1 MNVTI
6 EQLCKIMPLATAANR
21 RAYVGPLNAAMVE
34 FEINTEKRVE
44 AFLAQIAWESG
55 QLRYSHEL
63 ASGEAY
69 EGRADLGNTSPGDGK
84 KYKGRGPIEITGKA
98 NYILCMMALG
108 IDCVEHPELLED
120 PVNGCRASAWFWK
133 SHGLNELADVGN
145 FEKITR
151 VINGGLN
158 GEKQRLALWEITKE
172 VIV

>member
-6 EQLCKIMPLATAANR
+6 EQLVRIMPLATAANR
-21 RAYVGPLNAAMVE
+21 RAYVDPLNVAMLE

-55 QLRYSHEL
+55 QLKYTHEI

-69 EGRADLGNTSPGDGK
+69 EGRADLGNTQPGDGK
-84 KYKGRGPIEITGKA
+84 KYKGRGPIEITGKV
-98 NYILCMMALG
+98 NYIACMMALG
-108 IDCVEHPELLED
+108 INCVHHPELLED
-120 PVNGCRASAWFWK
+120 PLNGCRASAWFWK
-133 SHGLNELADVGN
+133 SHGLNELADAGN

-151 VINGGLN
+151 RINGGLN
-158 GEKQRLALWEITKE
+158 GEKQRLALWEIAKE